1 MVDVTAEAI
10 SSSKASLFDLSAT
23 NIEGKLVN
31 LSEYNGKK
39 AIIIVNVACKCGL
52 TSNHYKQL
60 VELYKTYQYNNNSHI
75 FLIN

>member
-10 SSSKASLFDLSAT
+10 SSAKASLFDLSAT

-31 LSEYNGKK
+31 LSEYKNKK

-52 TSNHYKQL
+52 TSGHYKQL
-60 VELYKTYQYNNNSHI
+60 VELYKTYQ
-75 FLIN
+75 